1 MSARGVKYCEMTFRS
16 AVLADG
22 GFLTNLTLGGVG
34 VAHISRALCQREE
47 SNARTQTCRPVF
59 AGPYVMTAITLDAAI
74 ARVTEE
80 NPIFETHETVIRGT
94 RCRAFRNT
102 PPHVRGL
109 MQASRTA
116 QGDGAAEYL
125 VFGDERR
132 SYDEFCSDSNRLASV
147 LQVRFGISKGDRVAI
162 AMRNCPELL
171 LLITAISSIGGVVVF
186 LNAWWTTEE
195 LDYALED
202 TGVRLVFADG
212 KRIDRLHPL
221 KLARNLALVE
231 TRDAKGTVNAGFSA
245 LLAGAET
252 DTWPEVEIDTDDDFA
267 IMYSSGTTSDPK
279 GVVQTHR
286 GAVNAVFTWLMQALI
301 APLLDPP
308 DDPDAP
314 APRSIFLVATPL
326 FHVTATHPVF
336 LLSLPAGSKL
346 VVMDRWDS
354 DAAVRLIRQ
363 EKVTRFLGV
372 PTQSADLCEA
382 AERMGETLETLDYIG
397 AGGAKRPAAQVAE
410 LSRRFPRANIATGWG
425 MTETNAN
432 GIGMLGK
439 DYLARPGAAG
449 RLYPPVQEL
458 RFLDDDGRDVP
469 PGEIGE
475 ITVRSPCNM
484 RCYLNKPE
492 ATEEVMQDG
501 WLRTGDLGRIDSDG
515 YVTIVDRKKNIIIR
529 GGENIACL
537 DVEDALHRHPAVAE
551 ACAFALPHARLGEV
565 VGAAVQL
572 RPGQSAMQEELR
584 AFLAEHVAHF
594 KVPERIWTQPDP
606 LPRGTTDK
614 IDRRALRTACL
625 PDWDDPSARASPE
638 RQHQEMEPN
647 A

>member
-1 MSARGVKYCEMTFRS
+1 M
-16 AVLADG
+16 
-22 GFLTNLTLGGVG
+22 
-34 VAHISRALCQREE
+34 
-47 SNARTQTCRPVF
+47 
-59 AGPYVMTAITLDAAI
+59 
-74 ARVTEE
+74 
-80 NPIFETHETVIRGT
+80 
-94 RCRAFRNT
+94 
-102 PPHVRGL
+102 
-109 MQASRTA
+109 
-116 QGDGAAEYL
+116 
-125 VFGDERR
+125 FGDERW

-147 LQVRFGISKGDRVAI
+147 LQGRFGISKGDRVAI

-202 TGVRLVFADG
+202 TGVRLVFADA
-212 KRIDRLHPL
+212 KRIDRLRPL
-221 KLARNLALVE
+221 KPARNLTLVE
-231 TRDAKGTVNAGFSA
+231 TRDAKGTVNAEFSA

-252 DTWPEVEIDTDDDFA
+252 DDWPGVEIDTDDDFA

-308 DDPDAP
+308 DDPEAP

-346 VVMDRWDS
+346 VVMDRWDA
-354 DAAVRLIRQ
+354 DAAVRLIRE
-363 EKVTRFLGV
+363 EKITRFLGV
-372 PTQSADLCEA
+372 PTQSADLSEA

-410 LSRRFPRANIATGWG
+410 LSRRFPKASIATGWG

-439 DYLARPGAAG
+439 DYIARPGAAG

-458 RFLDDDGRDVP
+458 RFLGDDGRDVA
-469 PGEIGE
+469 PGQIGE

-492 ATEEVMQDG
+492 ATKEVMQDG
-501 WLRTGDLGRIDSDG
+501 WLRTGDLGRIDGDG

-565 VGAAVQL
+565 VGAAIQL
-572 RPGQSAMQEELR
+572 RPGQRAMQEELR
-584 AFLAEHVAHF
+584 SFLSEHVAHF
-594 KVPERIWTQPDP
+594 KVPERIWTQADP

-614 IDRRALRTACL
+614 IDRRAMRATCL
-625 PDWDDPSARASPE
+625 PDWDDPSAPKPSE
-638 RQHQEMEPN
+638 REHEEMEPN

>member
-1 MSARGVKYCEMTFRS
+1 
-16 AVLADG
+16 
-22 GFLTNLTLGGVG
+22 
-34 VAHISRALCQREE
+34 
-47 SNARTQTCRPVF
+47 
-59 AGPYVMTAITLDAAI
+59 MTAVTLDAAVR
-74 ARVTEE
+74 RVTVE
-80 NPIFETHETVIRGT
+80 NPIFETHETMIRGT
-94 RCRAFRNT
+94 RYRAFRNT
-102 PPHVRGL
+102 PPHIRAL
-109 MQASRTA
+109 MQASRPA
-116 QGDGAAEYL
+116 QGNGAAEYL
-125 VFGDERR
+125 VFGDERW
-132 SYDEFCSDSNRLASV
+132 SYDDFCSDSNRLAW
-147 LQVRFGISKGDRVAI
+147 QIQDRFGISKGDHVAV

-202 TGVRLVFADG
+202 TGVRLVFADR
-212 KRIDRLHPL
+212 KRIDRLRPL
-221 KLARNLALVE
+221 KPARNLTLVE
-231 TRDAKGTVNAGFSA
+231 TRDAKGTVNAEFSA
-245 LLAGAET
+245 LLAKAET
-252 DTWPEVEIDTDDDFA
+252 DAWPEVEIDTDDDFA
-267 IMYSSGTTSDPK
+267 IMYSSGTTSHPK

-286 GAVNAVFTWLMQALI
+286 GAINAVFTWLMQALI

-314 APRSIFLVATPL
+314 APRPVGLVATPL

-336 LLSLPAGSKL
+336 LLSLPAGAKL
-346 VVMDRWDS
+346 VVMDRWEADT
-354 DAAVRLIRQ
+354 AVRLIRD

-372 PTQSADLCEA
+372 PTQSADLSEA
-382 AERMGETLETLDYIG
+382 ANRMGETLETLDYVG

-410 LSRRFPRANIATGWG
+410 LSHRFPMANIATGWG

-458 RFLDDDGRDVP
+458 RFLGDDGRDVA

-475 ITVRSPCNM
+475 ITVKSPCNM
-484 RCYLNKPE
+484 RCYLNKPDATTE
-492 ATEEVMQDG
+492 AMQDG

-537 DVEDALHRHPAVAE
+537 DVEGALHRHPAVAE

-572 RPGQSAMQEELR
+572 RPGQSATQEILQ
-584 AFLAEHVAHF
+584 AFLGEHVAHF
-594 KVPERIWTQPDP
+594 KVPDRIWLQADP
-606 LPRGTTDK
+606 LPRGATDK
-614 IDRRALRTACL
+614 IDRRALRATCL
-625 PDWDDPSARASPE
+625 PDWDDPTDKNSPE
-638 RQHQEMEPN
+638 REHQKMEPN